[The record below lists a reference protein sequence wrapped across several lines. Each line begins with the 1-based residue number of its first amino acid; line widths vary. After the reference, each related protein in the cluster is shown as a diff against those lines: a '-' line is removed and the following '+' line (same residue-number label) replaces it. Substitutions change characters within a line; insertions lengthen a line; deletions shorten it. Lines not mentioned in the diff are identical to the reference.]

1 MEQIQLGDITID
13 VEQKAIK
20 HLHLS
25 VYPPTGRVK
34 IAAPLH
40 IDLDT
45 IRVYAISKLSWI
57 KKQQL
62 RLRSQQRETQRD
74 YIPRESHYFKGKR
87 YLLKVTEAD
96 APPLVKLKH
105 TTLEL
110 HIRPNT
116 TQDKRQEILET
127 WYREKLKETIPAYIT
142 KWETTLK
149 VSLSTFGIK
158 KMKTKWGSCNPE
170 AKRIWLNLELAKK
183 PPECLEYIIV
193 HELVHLIER
202 KHNAH
207 FITLMDHHLPQWRHL
222 KEELNR
228 MPVGHAEWRY

>member
-13 VEQKAIK
+13 VELKAIK

-45 IRVYAISKLSWI
+45 IRVYAISKLNWI
-57 KKQQL
+57 KKQQA
-62 RLRSQQRETQRD
+62 RLRAQRRETQRD
-74 YIPRESHYFKGKR
+74 YIPRESHYYKGRR
-87 YLLKVTEAD
+87 YLLKVIEAD
-96 APPLVKLKH
+96 APPHLKLKH
-105 TTLEL
+105 SNLEL
-110 HIRPNT
+110 HLRPGT
-116 TQDKRQEILET
+116 PHDKRQEILEA
-127 WYREKLKETIPAYIT
+127 WYRERLKETIPTYIT

-149 VSLSTFGIK
+149 VGLNTFGIK

-193 HELVHLIER
+193 HEMLQ
-202 KHNAH
+202 NYS
-207 FITLMDHHLPQWRHL
+207 
-222 KEELNR
+222 
-228 MPVGHAEWRY
+228 AEYIL